1 MMNLR
6 NRIILLAALLAAAA
20 TSGWLAY
27 SHLSSTPIRCTGDV
41 EWTIGK
47 NRFVGT
53 VSWRMQHRE
62 GSTVINGKL
71 FGQTVTEVNRTIY
84 FHYSD
89 HENARVLNNNRIVK
103 TFADNADEAD
113 INATLP
119 GFYRTPGR
127 ELSLMIDEYRGPGFL
142 PRQTSLRFTVVK
154 TRRKNRSHTL
164 DRMHSQISLFPLQ
177 LPLHGEQEI
186 NMLYIFDLG
195 NVIVDIDFNRVL
207 GAWSDFSRVP
217 LATLKQNFAMG
228 ETFHQHER
236 GEISD
241 EAFAERF
248 CQEMGLSLSYEQ
260 FSHGWQAVFVA
271 VRPEVIDIMHKLREQ
286 GHRVVVLSNTNRLHT
301 TFWPEEY
308 PEVKAAADK
317 IYLSQEMGMRK
328 PEARIYQA
336 VLQAEGFTAADAV
349 FFDDNADNIEGANQ
363 LGITSILVTGKETIP
378 DYFAKQLC

>member
-1 MMNLR
+1 
-6 NRIILLAALLAAAA
+6 
-20 TSGWLAY
+20 
-27 SHLSSTPIRCTGDV
+27 
-41 EWTIGK
+41 
-47 NRFVGT
+47 
-53 VSWRMQHRE
+53 
-62 GSTVINGKL
+62 
-71 FGQTVTEVNRTIY
+71 
-84 FHYSD
+84 
-89 HENARVLNNNRIVK
+89 
-103 TFADNADEAD
+103 
-113 INATLP
+113 
-119 GFYRTPGR
+119 
-127 ELSLMIDEYRGPGFL
+127 
-142 PRQTSLRFTVVK
+142 
-154 TRRKNRSHTL
+154 
-164 DRMHSQISLFPLQ
+164 
-177 LPLHGEQEI
+177 
-186 NMLYIFDLG
+186 MLYIFDLG

-236 GEISD
+236 GEIDD
-241 EAFAERF
+241 EEFAERF
-248 CQEMGLSLSYEQ
+248 CQEMDLPLSYEQ

-271 VRPEVIDIMHKLREQ
+271 IRPEAIDIMHKLRKQ

-308 PEVKAAADK
+308 PDVKGAADK